1 MNQMCD
7 AGGPQEGQRLA
18 PCPAPVSTA
27 QPSPRKEE
35 GLPAAP
41 MLCVYHLHQP
51 KKEAVNTK
59 PGNSG
64 GNLKFQKRGR
74 WGVCTRSELQK
85 TEQNETGCPMRG
97 GWA

>member
-7 AGGPQEGQRLA
+7 AGGPQEGQGLA
-18 PCPAPVSTA
+18 PCPALVSTA
-27 QPSPRKEE
+27 QPSPRKEG

-41 MLCVYHLHQP
+41 MLCVYYLHQP

-64 GNLKFQKRGR
+64 GNLKFQKMEG
-74 WGVCTRSELQK
+74 GVCPGSELQK
-85 TEQNETGCPMRG
+85 TKQKETRCPVRG
-97 GWA
+97 GWD